1 MDCRKWIERYSIDCR
16 LKYNSVNTQENYIS
30 QVRAFLFY
38 FEKMYRE
45 PKEIPTERIK
55 LWILSKDSINTRNH
69 RLCAVKS
76 FYEITVGM
84 PMKIE
89 KIPFGKKDKKL
100 PIVLSQEEIQ
110 RMFTACENLKHKVIL
125 SLLYAAGLRVSELI
139 NLKWQH
145 IDRSR
150 MIINIIQAKGK
161 KDRQVMLAPSLIPL
175 LENYY
180 RQYKP
185 VIYVLNGQADLAQ
198 YSERSVG
205 EVVKQLAV
213 KAGITNKRVY
223 THLIRHCSFTHLVEG
238 GTDINLIQRLA
249 GHSNVKTT
257 MMYCHISHNLI
268 SNIQSPINR
277 IQL

>member
-1 MDCRKWIERYSIDCR
+1 MRRRNYSENSIETYSGN
-16 LKYNSVNTQENYIS
+16 LKTFFDFFQSKEHPLHINDSDIKFMLGKFTEPNTQRSIHS
-30 QVRAFLFY
+30 AVKLFY
-38 FEKMYRE
+38 DICLNQ
-45 PKEIPTERIK
+45 PKKFKYIPYAK
-55 LWILSKDSINTRNH
+55 
-69 RLCAVKS
+69 KS
-76 FYEITVGM
+76 R
-84 PMKIE
+84 
-89 KIPFGKKDKKL
+89 KL
-100 PIVLSQEEIQ
+100 PIVLSQDEIQ
-110 RMFTACENLKHKVIL
+110 RMFNACTNLKHKVIL
-125 SLLYAAGLRVSELI
+125 SLLYSAGLRVSELI

-161 KDRQVMLAPSLIPL
+161 KDRQVILAPSLIPL

-180 RQYKP
+180 KQYKS
-185 VIYVLNGQADLAQ
+185 VIYVLNGQGDLAQ